1 MKKVISLCVAAFF
14 ALSFNAGAQVFNHLS
29 AGIGLGTDGISIELA
44 SPLGSH
50 VDVRVGYGLAPGL
63 IGYTVKDF
71 TMPDP
76 ANNNASVNTPLKI
89 NLGMSDARL
98 LFNIYPGK
106 GAFHFTVGAY
116 LGSPRFARG
125 QITNLPSV
133 YNTVGI
139 EVDDYLVKAKNG
151 TLDVNL
157 CAPGLG
163 GAGFAVKPYVGIGYG
178 RAVKADKAVSF
189 SVDLGAQYQ
198 GKPGVWAQGEG
209 LTGRTQSVQITEKQL
224 KEISK
229 VDEYGKY
236 MMFWPTLNFHLYV
249 KLF

>member
-198 GKPGVWAQGEG
+198 GKAGVWAKGEG

-224 KEISK
+224 KEVKK
-229 VDEYGKY
+229 VEEYGKY
-236 MMFWPTLNFHLYV
+236 MMFWPTLTFHLYV